1 MCAQPFFIVA
11 AHVSLTEQFN
21 QPVYV
26 NESQPLVI
34 EIIYKS
40 CILQNCI
47 IILYNFSLSAS
58 WKFFE
63 ILR

>member
-1 MCAQPFFIVA
+1 MCSTFFIVA
-11 AHVSLTEQFN
+11 AHASLTEFN

-47 IILYNFSLSAS
+47 IILYNLSLSAS
-58 WKFFE
+58 QKFFE
-63 ILR
+63 ILC